1 MEKIWLQ
8 HYQEGVRAEIDPNE
22 YQTIVEVFEQSC
34 KKFAANPAFTCMG
47 KTITFAELDQLSANF
62 AAYLQNKTD
71 LKPGDRIA
79 IQMPNVLQY
88 PVALFG
94 ALRAGL
100 IVVNTNPLYTPRE
113 MEHQF
118 NDSGA
123 KAIVILANFAYNL
136 QTILASTKI
145 QYVFTTEIG
154 DMLGFPKSLVV
165 NAVVKHVKKMVPAFN
180 LPKAVKFTDALK
192 QGAQYKVRPVLIK
205 REDIAFLQYTGGTT
219 GVSKGAMLTH
229 HSVIS
234 NMLQISEWIKPIL
247 KEGKEVVVT
256 PLPLYHIFAL
266 VVNCLAFMKLG
277 GRNILI
283 TNPRDIPA
291 FVKELGKYDFTLLT
305 GVNTLFNA
313 LLNNPSFAKL
323 NFKSLK
329 LTVGGAMAV
338 QQIVVERWK
347 KITGTPLLE
356 GYGLTEASP
365 ATHFNPLNGKDRV
378 GYIGVPLPS
387 TDAKIAD
394 ENGNPLPPN
403 TPGEICI
410 RGPQVMLGYWQ
421 RPEETA
427 KIIRDGWLHTGDIG
441 IYTEDGFFKIVDRIK
456 NMILVSGFNVYP
468 SEIEDVV
475 ATHPGVLE
483 VACVGVPDEKS
494 GEVPKLFIVKRD
506 PSLTEEAVL
515 AFCREKL
522 TNYKV
527 PRSVEFRTE
536 LPKTN
541 VGKILHRTLRDEE
554 LAKRGKK

>member
-34 KKFAANPAFTCMG
+34 KKFASNPAFTCMG
-47 KTITFAELDQLSANF
+47 KTISFAELDQLSANF
-62 AAYLQNKTD
+62 AAYLQNKTE

-100 IVVNTNPLYTPRE
+100 VVVNPNPLYTPRE

-123 KAIVILANFAYNL
+123 KAVVILANFAYNL
-136 QTILASTKI
+136 QTILPSTKVK
-145 QYVFTTEIG
+145 YVFTTEIG
-154 DMLGFPKSLVV
+154 DMLGFPKSLIV
-165 NAVVKHVKKMVPAFN
+165 NAVVKHVKKMVPAFS
-180 LPKAVKFTDALK
+180 LPKAVKFTDAVK
-192 QGAQYKVRPVLIK
+192 EGAQYKARPVLIK

-247 KEGKEVVVT
+247 KEGKEVVIT

-283 TNPRDIPA
+283 TNPRDIPG
-291 FVKELGKYDFTLLT
+291 FVKELGKYDFTLIT

-329 LTVGGAMAV
+329 MAVGGAMAV
-338 QQIVVERWK
+338 QQVVVERWK
-347 KITGTPLLE
+347 KTTGASLLE

-427 KIIRDGWLHTGDIG
+427 KMIRDGWLHTGDVG

-475 ATHPGVLE
+475 AAHPGVLE
-483 VACVGVPDEKS
+483 VACVGIPDEKS

-506 PSLTEEAVL
+506 PALTEETIL
-515 AFCREKL
+515 TFCREKL
-522 TNYKV
+522 TNYKI

-554 LAKRGKK
+554 LAKRANK

>member
-8 HYQEGVRAEIDPNE
+8 HYQEGVRAEINPNE

-34 KKFAANPAFTCMG
+34 KKFASNPAFTCMG
-47 KTITFAELDQLSANF
+47 KTITFAELDDLSARF
-62 AAYLQNKTD
+62 AAYLQQKTD

-94 ALRAGL
+94 AMRAGL
-100 IVVNTNPLYTPRE
+100 IIVNTNPLYTPRE

-118 NDSGA
+118 IDSGA
-123 KAIVILANFAYNL
+123 RAIVILANFAYNL
-136 QTILASTKI
+136 QTILPSTKI
-145 QYVFTTEIG
+145 QYIFTTEIG
-154 DMLGFPKSLVV
+154 DMLGFPKSLIV
-165 NAVVKHVKKMVPAFN
+165 NAVVKHVKKMVPAFQ
-180 LPKAVKFTDALK
+180 LSKAVKFTDALK
-192 QGAQYKVRPVLIK
+192 EGAKYKARPVLIK

-247 KEGKEVVVT
+247 KEGKEIVVT

-266 VVNCLAFMKLG
+266 VVNCLAFIKLG

-283 TNPRDIPA
+283 TNPRDIPG

-338 QQIVVERWK
+338 QQVVVERWK
-347 KITGTPLLE
+347 KVTGTPLLE

-365 ATHFNPLNGKDRV
+365 ATHFNPLNGKDRI
-378 GYIGVPLPS
+378 GYIGIPLPS

-394 ENGNPLPPN
+394 DEGNPLPPN

-427 KIIRDGWLHTGDIG
+427 KMIRDGWLHTGDIG
-441 IYTEDGFFKIVDRIK
+441 IYTEDGFFKIVDRKK

-475 ATHPGVLE
+475 AAHPGVLE

-506 PSLTEEAVL
+506 PALNEEAVL
-515 AFCREKL
+515 KYCREKL

-527 PRSVEFRTE
+527 PKYVEFRTE

-554 LAKRGKK
+554 LAKLGNK

>member
-1 MEKIWLQ
+1 
-8 HYQEGVRAEIDPNE
+8 
-22 YQTIVEVFEQSC
+22 
-34 KKFAANPAFTCMG
+34 
-47 KTITFAELDQLSANF
+47 
-62 AAYLQNKTD
+62 
-71 LKPGDRIA
+71 
-79 IQMPNVLQY
+79 
-88 PVALFG
+88 
-94 ALRAGL
+94 
-100 IVVNTNPLYTPRE
+100 PLYTPRE

-123 KAIVILANFAYNL
+123 RGILILANFAYNL
-136 QTILASTKI
+136 QTILPSTKI

-154 DMLGFPKSLVV
+154 DLLGAPKSLIV
-165 NAVVKHVKKMVPAFN
+165 NAVVKYVKKMVPPFN
-180 LPKAVKFTDALK
+180 IPKAVKFNDALK
-192 QGAQYKVRPVLIK
+192 QGEKFQPRPVLVK
-205 REDIAFLQYTGGTT
+205 REDVAFLQYTGGTT

-234 NMLQISEWIKPIL
+234 NMLQISEWIKPIV
-247 KEGKEVVVT
+247 KEGQEVVIT

-283 TNPRDIPA
+283 TNPRDIPG
-291 FVKELGKYDFTLLT
+291 FVKELSKYDFTLMT

-323 NFKSLK
+323 NFKHLK

-338 QQIVVERWK
+338 QQVVVERWK
-347 KITGTPLLE
+347 KVTGTPLLE

-387 TDAKIAD
+387 TEAKIAD
-394 ENGNPLPPN
+394 DDGNPLPPN
-403 TPGEICI
+403 TPGEICV

-427 KIIRDGWLHTGDIG
+427 KVIRDGWLHTGDVG
-441 IYTEDGFFKIVDRIK
+441 IYTEDGFFKIVDRKK

-475 ATHPGVLE
+475 AAHPGVLE

-494 GEVPKLFIVKRD
+494 GEAPKLFIVKRD
-506 PSLTEEAVL
+506 PSLNEETVL
-515 AFCREKL
+515 KYCREKL
-522 TNYKV
+522 TGYKI
-527 PRSVEFRTE
+527 PKYVEFRSE
-536 LPKTN
+536 LPKSN

-554 LAKRGKK
+554 LAKRAPK